1 MLAWSRYCQIVNMV
15 KKPRTDDQIDKI
27 YVKSYISVY
36 SKVIYEDFL
45 HNSFPITLI
54 VDRTD

>member
-1 MLAWSRYCQIVNMV
+1 MV

-54 VDRTD
+54 VDIELTKS